1 MIIAKHQLSVELAK
15 ALNITRSRSSEA
27 ITRLFQILIKHL
39 KDGED
44 VVYKGFGTFRS
55 ESIKEAKRYNG
66 LTKKEMIIPAH
77 KRVRFKPCQDLQN
90 F

>member
-1 MIIAKHQLSVELAK
+1 MIVTKHQLSVELAE
-15 ALNITRSRSSEA
+15 ALNITQGRSRET
-27 ITRLFQILIKHL
+27 ITRLFQLLIKHL

-44 VVYKGFGTFRS
+44 VVYKGFGTFHS
-55 ESIKEAKRYNG
+55 ESVKEVKRYNG
-66 LTKKEMIIPAH
+66 LAKKEMTIPAH